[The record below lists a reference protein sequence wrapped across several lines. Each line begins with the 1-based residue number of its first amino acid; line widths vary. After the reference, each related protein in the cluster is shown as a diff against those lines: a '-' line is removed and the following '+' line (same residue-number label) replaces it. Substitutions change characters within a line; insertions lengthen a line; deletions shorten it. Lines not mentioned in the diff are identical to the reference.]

1 MWHAQHATSLPDAD
15 LSCTC
20 LLQFSEKTGLW
31 AVTAMRWSFDK
42 LTGYPHNM
50 TEKKWLQRIVFL
62 ETVAGQT
69 YKKPSKPFVC
79 QCSYI
84 VENVEF

>member
-1 MWHAQHATSLPDAD
+1 MQWH
-15 LSCTC
+15 
-20 LLQFSEKTGLW
+20 EKTGLW

-62 ETVAGQT
+62 ETVAGG
-69 YKKPSKPFVC
+69 SDLSMHC
-79 QCSYI
+79 MSQCHSHRALQC
-84 VENVEF
+84 